1 MSTSEQHRLG
11 TSLKIFVDF
20 KKMNFSA
27 YNMLFH
33 SVIVSFMEF
42 YQLIEVLS
50 LSTNLSR
57 ALPRS
62 PQHRTNQ
69 TLWLLAVVDDNAY
82 NPSSMDRSTIKYP
95 PDLRYQHACQTRAST
110 KKVNEVLGKY

>member
-57 ALPRS
+57 AFPRS

-69 TLWLLAVVDDNAY
+69 TLWLLAVVDDNPYKYGHKYYQVSPRPTLSARVPDSGQY
-82 NPSSMDRSTIKYP
+82 KKVKRSTW
-95 PDLRYQHACQTRAST
+95 
-110 KKVNEVLGKY
+110 